1 MLNEIIFIALLII
14 LATICFAAGQWSREQ
29 DEKPEYA
36 TVRNLNGH
44 ISEDTNEHD
53 ELSKKIA
60 ILENDY
66 FIRYPCEYRK
76 ETEIGIKHSIYY
88 TSYQNLPACH
98 YPRPEGGYVWEKDM
112 LSKCAKCML
121 RKEPSTLEDIE
132 GC

>member
-53 ELSKKIA
+53 ELSKKLA
-60 ILENDY
+60 TLEKDY

-76 ETEIGIKHSIYY
+76 ETNIEVSRSIYFTAY
-88 TSYQNLPACH
+88 RDLPAYH
-98 YPRPEGGYVWEKDM
+98 YPTPEGGYTWEKDM

-121 RKEPSTLEDIE
+121 RKAPITIEDTE